1 MEIESWKLENSQE
14 IDEEENQ
21 EEPIENTL
29 IEAKFVANKIQELI
43 NSDYIVYDKK
53 NGYRKITYKDIVILL
68 RTTSNIAPIYEK
80 ELSEL
85 NIPVFSDSSSKSLEQ
100 VEIQT
105 IMSVLKI
112 INNPLQDI
120 PLILSLIHI

>member
-105 IMSVLKI
+105 IMSVK
-112 INNPLQDI
+112 
-120 PLILSLIHI
+120 SKSKCRK